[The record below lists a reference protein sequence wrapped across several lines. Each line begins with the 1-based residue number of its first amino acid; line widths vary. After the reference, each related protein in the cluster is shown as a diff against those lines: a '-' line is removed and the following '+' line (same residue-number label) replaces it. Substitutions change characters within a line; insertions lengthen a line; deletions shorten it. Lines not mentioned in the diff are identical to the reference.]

1 MDENETAQEQYDSS
15 TSDSEDG
22 KMAQFSPETGMTN
35 VGPPVTKRARHNDDE
50 REEHAN
56 QYEDVTKGQVDEDWD
71 EYVDE
76 GNASELDDKEEYEA
90 KDSTDEEEVNDK
102 EVTLEKVSQLESR

>member
-1 MDENETAQEQYDSS
+1 
-15 TSDSEDG
+15 
-22 KMAQFSPETGMTN
+22 
-35 VGPPVTKRARHNDDE
+35 
-50 REEHAN
+50 
-56 QYEDVTKGQVDEDWD
+56 
-71 EYVDE
+71 VDE